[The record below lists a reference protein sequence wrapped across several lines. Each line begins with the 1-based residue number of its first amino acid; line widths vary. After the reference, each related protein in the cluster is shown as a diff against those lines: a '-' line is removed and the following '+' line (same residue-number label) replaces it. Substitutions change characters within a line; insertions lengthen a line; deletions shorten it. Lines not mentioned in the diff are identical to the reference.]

1 MQQTID
7 THVDQGQFTPRLGRL
22 HENNNLIEPIIHAV
36 PKNSQRPIKQRQQGS
51 SYKSMT
57 T

>member
-7 THVDQGQFTPRLGRL
+7 THVDQGQFTPRFSRL
-22 HENNNLIEPIIHAV
+22 HENNNLIEPTIHAG
-36 PKNSQRPIKQRQQGS
+36 PKSSQRPIKHRQQSS